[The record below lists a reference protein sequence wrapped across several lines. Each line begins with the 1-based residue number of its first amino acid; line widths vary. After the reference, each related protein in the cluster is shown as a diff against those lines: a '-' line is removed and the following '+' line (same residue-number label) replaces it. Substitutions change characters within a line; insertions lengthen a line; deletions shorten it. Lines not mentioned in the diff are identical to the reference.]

1 MRRRQ
6 EWLLVKLLNA
16 GSIEEILAVVEEFPE
31 VMAPEFDQMVAE
43 VGRMATAQGNI
54 QLVVALEQ
62 VGYVL
67 RALQGKTA
75 MDADIPLM
83 EILTSAPH
91 APVLVNMAD
100 QADWSNWHSLLD
112 GHPEVF
118 EGEFPDHLEGL
129 RSQVQEEDTW
139 VLETL
144 IEFLK
149 ECRATGIGAAVARW
163 RTSAHVGA
171 GTALPSEYQLMASAH
186 LAHLLGDREDMT
198 AATALGNLGI
208 LLMRRQLGDRDE
220 NLQQSMQLLEAA
232 VELTSA
238 HGDVP
243 SRAQFQQALAHVV
256 LLGEN
261 NAVRSL
267 EICEAALDGWSRE
280 DDPELWGLV
289 MTSRANCL
297 VVMDRYG
304 EAIEVYLASLTVFG
318 RESSPKRWA
327 ISTYGLAG
335 AYVNRGL
342 RGGSADDFEQGLAVL
357 EGVAR
362 LRSREQDEMRWGI
375 TEDGLGWCRLFRHRP
390 KERAADLDR
399 AIGHFTA
406 ALQVFPP
413 SRPEHARAQKG
424 LGQAHF
430 ERFRLAGTP
439 SDLLASRAA
448 LEAALD
454 IADVN
459 ERRQVHHHLAAVCL
473 RLGATDSEAQAAAV
487 EHQRA
492 ALALVSVDEEPQ
504 AWADEAMALAE
515 TLVAHGSPTQAEG
528 HEQAVQYLVAALPIV
543 GSGAKLARVLAALGI
558 AWAQHPFGGFEEL
571 ATQAL
576 EDALTEITR
585 EDEPDLWSYLQSSL
599 AAWVTDQESGS
610 KIGDEARQARYAEV
624 LGRLDE
630 ALESASA
637 PLGTA
642 QVKAITGEAHLTYG
656 HREAAIAPLEESRDI
671 FKELS
676 RAHDFARVQLRLA
689 RAYGPAD
696 PRSFRAALTSRRLTP
711 MELSPREYGI
721 VSSWLGHAHLSQ
733 GDQEQAGHAY
743 RDVVN
748 ARRHAL
754 RSAQLPTD
762 QEMVRG
768 WFRDN
773 VAEEAGLCF
782 ARAAERTADEGER
795 QRLLTLAVES
805 IDAGRLNGFPEYAA
819 THLALLAKHDPGLH
833 QEYTNA
839 TARFQAAGRAD
850 RTSLT
855 GSFPG
860 SEPLAVIRDAENWLA
875 DREEA
880 RAAWAQYKDVLAR
893 IQART
898 GLDLTIEPLTLEEIA
913 ALLDDRTAIAY
924 VMCDDDGS
932 DGTDRPLILLVLP
945 DGTVRMRWCSGGLSE
960 IYAVGAWL
968 PNQFMPEFV
977 PLLRR
982 ELDRAFPVIGELVCG
997 PLAEEL
1003 REPGIERV
1011 HLVACGILNTF
1022 PLHACAVDGAGQ
1034 VPLSEEFDISYLP
1047 SAAVLRSL
1055 RARSHRTGH
1064 PRVVTVTN
1072 PLPNP
1077 KPLPYAATQ
1086 QAEVAKAAH
1095 AGGAAL
1101 VALPERAATGDAV
1114 RTAVAEAT
1122 HVDFACHGQ
1131 IHHRYALDS
1140 GIELSDGPMVVRDL
1154 LDTRL
1159 LDGVALVTLT
1169 SCQSAVPAG
1178 TPFKDEPFSLA
1189 TGFLIAGAQA
1199 VLGTLWRVD
1208 DLATALYVGRF
1219 YHHLL
1224 VDHHPL
1230 ATALGQAQ
1238 RWLRELT
1245 LADVAAELGDETPP
1259 SPLWAVV
1266 RPFDHSLY
1274 WAPFVLTAD

>member
-1 MRRRQ
+1 
-6 EWLLVKLLNA
+6 
-16 GSIEEILAVVEEFPE
+16 
-31 VMAPEFDQMVAE
+31 
-43 VGRMATAQGNI
+43 
-54 QLVVALEQ
+54 
-62 VGYVL
+62 
-67 RALQGKTA
+67 
-75 MDADIPLM
+75 M
-83 EILTSAPH
+83 EILTSSPH
-91 APVLVNMAD
+91 ASVLVNMAK
-100 QADWSNWHSLLD
+100 QADWSAWHILLG
-112 GHPEVF
+112 GHPELF
-118 EGEFPDHLEGL
+118 ESEFPEQLEAI
-129 RSQVQEEDTW
+129 RSHVHEEDTW

-144 IEFLK
+144 VEFLT
-149 ECRATGIGAAVARW
+149 ECRATGTDAAVARW

-171 GTALPSEYQLMASAH
+171 GAALPSEYQLMAAAR
-186 LAHLLGDREDMT
+186 LADLVGDREDPT
-198 AATALGNLGI
+198 AATSLGNLGI

-220 NLQQSMQLLEAA
+220 NLRQSRELLEAA
-232 VELTSA
+232 VELAST

-243 SRAQFQQALAHVV
+243 SRAQYQQALAHVV
-256 LLGEN
+256 MLGEN

-267 EICEAALDGWSRE
+267 EICEAALEGWRRE

-289 MTSRANCL
+289 MTSRANCFVGL
-297 VVMDRYG
+297 RRYD
-304 EAIEVYLASLTVFG
+304 EAIADYLASLTVFG

-327 ISTYGLAG
+327 ISTYGLGG
-335 AYVNRGL
+335 AYVSRGL

-357 EGVAR
+357 QEVSR
-362 LRSREQDEMRWGI
+362 LRSREQDEMRWAM
-375 TEDGLGWCRLFRHRP
+375 TEDGLGWCRLLRFRP
-390 KERAADLDR
+390 AERAADLDR

-406 ALQVFPP
+406 ALQVYPP
-413 SRPEHARAQKG
+413 DRPEHARAQHG
-424 LGQAHF
+424 LGRAYF
-430 ERFRLAGTP
+430 ARFQLAGAP
-439 SDLLASRAA
+439 ADLLASRTA

-454 IADVN
+454 TTDAHDL
-459 ERRQVHHHLAAVCL
+459 RDVHHHLAEVFL
-473 RLGATDSEAQAAAV
+473 RLGATDPGAQEAAV
-487 EHQRA
+487 EHQRS
-492 ALALVSVDEEPQ
+492 ALALVSVDDDPQ
-504 AWADEAMALAE
+504 AWADAAMALAA
-515 TLVAHGSPTQAEG
+515 TLITHGSPTQADG
-528 HEQAVQYLVAALPIV
+528 HEQAVQYLMAALPV
-543 GSGAKLARVLAALGI
+543 LGSGPQLARALATLGF
-558 AWAQHPFGGFEEL
+558 AWARHPFGGFEEL

-576 EDALTEITR
+576 EGALTEITR
-585 EDEPDLWSYLQSSL
+585 EDEPELWSHVQSSL
-599 AAWVTDQESGS
+599 AAWVIDRESGS

-630 ALESASA
+630 ALESATS
-637 PLGTA
+637 PEGTA
-642 QVKAITGEAHLTYG
+642 HVKAITGEAHLTYG
-656 HREAAIAPLEESRDI
+656 HREAAIAPLEEARDAC
-671 FKELS
+671 KELS
-676 RAHDFARVQLRLA
+676 RADDFARVQLRLA

-711 MELSPREYGI
+711 MEVSPREFGI
-721 VSSWLGHAHLSQ
+721 ASEWLAHAHLSQ
-733 GDQEQAGHAY
+733 GNQERAGHAY
-743 RDVVN
+743 RAVVT
-748 ARRHAL
+748 ARRYAL
-754 RSAQLPTD
+754 RAAQLPTD

-782 ARAAERTADEGER
+782 ARAAERTVDEGER

-819 THLALLAKHDPGLH
+819 THLALLATHDPGLH
-833 QEYTNA
+833 QEYRDA
-839 TARFQAAGRAD
+839 TARFQAAGRVD
-850 RTSLT
+850 RTFLT
-855 GSFPG
+855 GSFLET
-860 SEPLAVIRDAENWLA
+860 EPLAVIRDAENWLV

-880 RAAWAQYKDVLAR
+880 RAAWARYKDVLAR
-893 IQART
+893 IQDRT
-898 GLDLTIEPLTLEEIA
+898 GLDLAVEPLTLAEIA
-913 ALLDDRTAIAY
+913 ALLDDRAGIAY

-932 DGTDRPLILLVLP
+932 DGTGRPLILLVLP

-960 IYAVGAWL
+960 IYGVGAWL
-968 PNQFMPEFV
+968 PNQFAPEFV

-982 ELDRAFPVIGELVCG
+982 ALDKAFPVIGELVCR

-1003 REPGIERV
+1003 RDAGIARV

-1022 PLHACAVDGAGQ
+1022 PLHACAVDEAQ
-1034 VPLSEEFDISYLP
+1034 QTPLSEEFDTSYLP

-1055 RARSHRTGH
+1055 RARSHRSG
-1064 PRVVTVTN
+1064 RSRMVTVTN

-1077 KPLPYAATQ
+1077 KPLPHAATQ
-1086 QAEVAKAAH
+1086 RAEVAKAART
-1095 AGGAAL
+1095 GGAHL
-1101 VALPERAATGDAV
+1101 VELPEHAATGDAV

-1131 IHHRYALDS
+1131 IHHLYALDS

-1154 LDTRL
+1154 LDTRM

-1178 TPFKDEPFSLA
+1178 VPFKDEPLSLA

-1224 VDHHPL
+1224 VDRHPL

-1245 LADVAAELGDETPP
+1245 LADVAAELGDETP
-1259 SPLWAVV
+1259 SAPLWAAV